1 MENKKIG
8 DEIFEHIGNHWLR
21 YVAMMVTGSL
31 TGMAAW
37 NLTGFAP
44 YVLAIIALAEGA
56 SIYWFSQMQKHENR
70 MQAVIAVAGTG
81 IAWIAIILTDLASAT
96 IIARMAN
103 LEVFTAFAQVPVWA
117 QNTVVYVVPSLAVV
131 HLILATLHH
140 YFSET
145 ASAIRTNESIK
156 REAKM
161 DIERSKQEELR
172 RLAQLRADSVG
183 KEHARLE
190 WEKILALPVSGASTD
205 TNPTPPPSR
214 N

>member
-8 DEIFEHIGNHWLR
+8 DGFFENIEQHWLR
-21 YVAMMVTGSL
+21 YVAMIVTGSL

-37 NLTGFAP
+37 NLTGFIP

-70 MQAVIAVAGTG
+70 MQAVIAGAGTA

-103 LEVFTAFAQVPVWA
+103 LEVFTAFAQVPLWA
-117 QNTVVYVVPSLAVV
+117 QNTVVYVVPALAVL

-145 ASAIRTNESIK
+145 ASSIRDNESIK
-156 REAKM
+156 RQARM

-183 KEHARLE
+183 KEQARIE
-190 WEKILALPVSGASTD
+190 WEKILALPVSSASTD
-205 TNPTPPPSR
+205 TNPTLPPSKK
-214 N
+214 